1 MVIIVLLSL
10 SDCYA
15 QKENLKTESV
25 KIFGSCEMC
34 KTTIEKA
41 GNVKKV
47 VNVTWDKNNKMAMLN
62 YDSLK
67 PIKMKF

>member
-1 MVIIVLLSL
+1 MVIIVLLLL
-10 SDCYA
+10 SAYYA

-25 KIFGSCEMC
+25 KIFGICEMC

-47 VNVTWDKNNKMAMLN
+47 VNVTWDKNTKMAMLN